1 MLILAL
7 FRTLFK
13 WYMKGVFIMGEKKG
27 TRRSNGEGTI
37 YYNEKSKK
45 WIGQFTANGK
55 RKSIYGNTKREV
67 LEKMHKN
74 LVNIQENKFI
84 DKSKLT
90 ITNVLDLMLEE
101 EEKSNRISESTL
113 VRKEATANIIKKMF
127 IAEMP
132 IQKVTAL
139 QINKCL
145 LELVE
150 YSNSYISKICML
162 LNNVFNKAMLLNII
176 NLNPFSIKGNIIK
189 PKSNTADKKIE
200 AFTIEEQK
208 KFLQQLKSK
217 DYIYKDI
224 FYVLIETGMRVGE
237 VLALKRE
244 DIDFKQNI
252 IHVRRTLTRD
262 KKDVVKLG
270 NKTKTYAGIRDIPMS
285 AVVRNIIKNNNN
297 INFLFLMPNGKFIP
311 GTTINSHFKRICK
324 DAHIR
329 ECIHEFE
336 RNGKTIHLKLSNVN
350 THMLRHTY
358 ATRCIEAGISPVVL
372 QRLLGHKDIETTLN
386 TYTSVF
392 NAFKEEEIEKVNT
405 YLKEM
410 QIY

>member
-1 MLILAL
+1 
-7 FRTLFK
+7 
-13 WYMKGVFIMGEKKG
+13 MG
-27 TRRSNGEGTI
+27 RRSNGEGTI
-37 YYNEKSKK
+37 YYSERLKK
-45 WIGQFTANGK
+45 WVGQFTANSK

-67 LEKMHKN
+67 IEKMHKN
-74 LVNIQENKFI
+74 LVNLQENKFI

-90 ITNVLDLMLEE
+90 ISAILDLMLQE
-101 EEKSNRISESTL
+101 EEKANRVSGNTL
-113 VRKEATANIIKKMF
+113 LRKEATAKIIKNMY
-127 IAEMP
+127 IANMP
-132 IQKVTAL
+132 IQKVTAI
-139 QINKCL
+139 QINACL
-145 LELVE
+145 LDLVD

-189 PKSNTADKKIE
+189 PKSNNADKKVE

-217 DYIYKDI
+217 DYLYKDI
-224 FYVLIETGMRVGE
+224 FYILIETGMRVGE

-244 DIDFKQNI
+244 DIDFKNNI

-262 KKDVVKLG
+262 RKDIVKLG
-270 NKTKTYAGIRDIPMS
+270 ETTKTYAGLRDVPMS
-285 AVVRNIIKNNNN
+285 AFAKGILRKNNN
-297 INFLFLMPNGKFIP
+297 ISFLFLMNNGKFIP
-311 GTTINSHFKRICK
+311 ATTINSHFKRICK

-329 ECIHEFE
+329 EYIHEFE
-336 RNGKTIHLKLSNVN
+336 RNGKVIHLKLSKVN

-372 QRLLGHKDIETTLN
+372 QRILGHSDIETTLN

-405 YLKEM
+405 YLTAL
-410 QIY
+410 QLH